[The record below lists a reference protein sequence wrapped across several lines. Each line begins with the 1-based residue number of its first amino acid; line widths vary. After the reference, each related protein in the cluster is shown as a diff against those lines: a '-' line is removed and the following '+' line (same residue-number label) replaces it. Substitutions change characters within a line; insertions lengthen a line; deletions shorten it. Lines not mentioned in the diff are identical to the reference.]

1 LGVFHKSKIFHL
13 PINAIIGNPPYQVMD
28 QGQGTGA
35 GPIYHH
41 FIDLAMAIAPQG
53 TLIHPAR
60 CLFNAGKTPRAW
72 NERILQDRHFRVID
86 YWPNSMDIF
95 PSADVRGGIA
105 ISYWN
110 RQMDFGEI
118 GIFTPFDELRQIL
131 DRVKCTNPTPLS
143 DIIAPRECY
152 RLTPTLY
159 EEHPDMEGR
168 QSVGHKYSLGANVF
182 EIFPELFHDAAP
194 EGEMFARIYGRT
206 NNQRCYKWCKRSYI
220 THPSNFE
227 TYKVIIPKSNGS
239 GTLGEVLSTPVVSYP
254 FAGYTDTFLG
264 IGQFATER
272 EAIACLKYI
281 KTKFARTLLSLLKA
295 TQDNPKDTWQNV
307 PLQDF
312 TSSSDIDWSL
322 SVAEIDQQLY
332 AKYHLAPEEIAF
344 IEERVRPMV

>member
-1 LGVFHKSKIFHL
+1 
-13 PINAIIGNPPYQVMD
+13 MD

-72 NERILQDRHFRVID
+72 NERILQDRHFQVIG

-152 RLTPTLY
+152 RLTLALY

-168 QSVGHKYSLGANVF
+168 QSAGHKYSLGANVF

-194 EGEMFARIYGRT
+194 EGEMSARIYGRS

-220 THPSNFE
+220 FSHDNFE
-227 TYKVIIPKSNGS
+227 RYKVIIPEANGS
-239 GTLGEVLSTPVVSYP
+239 GIIGEVLSTPLIGAP
-254 FAGYTDTFLG
+254 FVGYTGSFIG
-264 IGQFATER
+264 IGHFETES
-272 EAIACLKYI
+272 EAAACLKYV
-281 KTKFARTLLSLLKA
+281 KTKFARTLLGTLKV
-295 TQDNPKDTWQNV
+295 TQHNTREAWQNV

-312 TSSSDIDWSL
+312 TSPSDIDWSL